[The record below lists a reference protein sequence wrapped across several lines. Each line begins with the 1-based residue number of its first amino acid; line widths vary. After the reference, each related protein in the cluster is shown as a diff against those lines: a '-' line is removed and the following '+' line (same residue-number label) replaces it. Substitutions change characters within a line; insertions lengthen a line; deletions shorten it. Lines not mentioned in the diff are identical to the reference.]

1 MKKYTIAKYIRLSME
16 DLDLCD
22 SEEKAESVS
31 ISNQRNF
38 INVFMEQ
45 KEEFKGAEV
54 REFVDDGY
62 SGTNFDRPAMKEMLR
77 LCKQG
82 EINCIIVKDLSRFG
96 RNYLEVGDYLEQI
109 FPFLGIRFISINDG
123 FDSKNFFGQTG
134 GMDVAFK
141 NFIYEMYSR
150 DLSEKVKSG
159 VTTCMKRG
167 EYYAGCMVYGYQKS
181 SDGKRMEEV
190 DEVAYQYMDPYPGR
204 GKVRGAFWNL
214 DQVSGKFY
222 FKQTLKF
229 LDKIKPD
236 IIILYEPNSILYVLK
251 MLNLSKKE
259 GFKLVIETTEWRNP
273 KDYRG
278 IIPRVINTEKDLQKK
293 YIDKK
298 VGNVIAIS
306 KYLYQHYL
314 EQNCNTILLPPIF
327 PEADKKKKLI
337 RENSDNRKVLKI
349 VYAGALASKDY
360 IDTLLHAIIRLN
372 TDEVRVVIDIIGPD
386 KMQVQKLVG
395 NDELEKYGIYCHGRL
410 SHDKTLSIVEK
421 ADLSVLLRMNKRY
434 AKAGVST
441 KFCEAMMLGVP
452 SICTSV
458 GGTDLFIKDKYNGFL
473 VRDND
478 LNTLE
483 ATLLDI
489 ISLSRDQIEEI
500 KNNALTTANELFTPD
515 KYIEQ
520 FNAFLNKCK

>member
-1 MKKYTIAKYIRLSME
+1 MHCKFYQEKKLVKGGWQFMTIVYIGNVGYPDTASSIHVRNRGIFMKTFGHE
-16 DLDLCD
+16 VHVLC
-22 SEEKAESVS
+22 ELA
-31 ISNQRNF
+31 
-38 INVFMEQ
+38 
-45 KEEFKGAEV
+45 
-54 REFVDDGY
+54 
-62 SGTNFDRPAMKEMLR
+62 
-77 LCKQG
+77 
-82 EINCIIVKDLSRFG
+82 
-96 RNYLEVGDYLEQI
+96 
-109 FPFLGIRFISINDG
+109 
-123 FDSKNFFGQTG
+123 
-134 GMDVAFK
+134 
-141 NFIYEMYSR
+141 
-150 DLSEKVKSG
+150 
-159 VTTCMKRG
+159 
-167 EYYAGCMVYGYQKS
+167 

-190 DEVAYQYMDPYPGR
+190 DELTYQYMDPYPGQ
-204 GKVRGAFWNL
+204 GKIRGAYWNL
-214 DQVSGKFY
+214 DQVFGKFY
-222 FKQTLKF
+222 FKQTQKYI
-229 LDKIKPD
+229 DKIKPD
-236 IIILYEPNSILYVLK
+236 VVILYEPNSILYILK
-251 MLNLSKKE
+251 MLKLSKKE

-273 KDYRG
+273 KDYKG
-278 IIPRVINTEKDLQKK
+278 IISRVINTEKDLQKK

-360 IDTLLHAIIRLN
+360 IDTLLQAIIRLN
-372 TDEVRVVIDIIGPD
+372 ADEVRIIIDIIGPD
-386 KMQVQKLVG
+386 KIQVHKLVG
-395 NDELEKYGIYCHGRL
+395 NIELEKYGIYCHGRL

-473 VRDND
+473 VSDND

-483 ATLLDI
+483 TTLLSI
-489 ISLSRDQIEEI
+489 INLPREQIEEI
-500 KNNALTTANELFTPD
+500 KNNALRTANELFTPD
-515 KYIEQ
+515 KYIER
-520 FNAFLNKCK
+520 FNDFLNKCK